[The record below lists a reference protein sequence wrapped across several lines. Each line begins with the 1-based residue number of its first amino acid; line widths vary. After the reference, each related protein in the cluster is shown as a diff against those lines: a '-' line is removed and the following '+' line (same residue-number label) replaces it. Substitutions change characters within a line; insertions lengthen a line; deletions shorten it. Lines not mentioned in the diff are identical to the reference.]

1 MKLTLDKA
9 RFDRDVRKLAAVM
22 NVGLNDALTGQVKLM
37 VRDCMKATPP
47 FTPGKNWTE
56 GFDAQKVAGE
66 SATAGQVR
74 SIYEDIKKLRIYS
87 QIKLGKAGRAGSY
100 LRKLIADGDT
110 SAATTLLNKLKIR
123 TAGIVGEASSASHRA
138 ARDRR
143 GRIQNP
149 KNHRMFVMRAGSIER
164 LAARKVAN
172 VGMAKSGWVTA
183 ARALKLPV
191 SRWIK
196 KHNGAGIFHRSGTAD
211 KPAITVA
218 NAVPFIQGT
227 GQELGIVEWAFR
239 NRLRNLP
246 KQVERTLRAQAR
258 KARAT

>member
-37 VRDCMKATPP
+37 TADCIKATPP

-56 GFDAQKVAGE
+56 SHGKARAVGRNATEGQIRSVFEPLRELGIYRQVLRGKEGRGGRQLRALIRAGRFDAASELLRRLGIRNNGIIDE
-66 SATAGQVR
+66 ATS
-74 SIYEDIKKLRIYS
+74 SIHSKL
-87 QIKLGKAGRAGSY
+87 
-100 LRKLIADGDT
+100 
-110 SAATTLLNKLKIR
+110 
-123 TAGIVGEASSASHRA
+123 
-138 ARDRR
+138 RDRR

-149 KNHRMFVMRAGSIER
+149 KNKRQLVINRQSIDR
-164 LAARKVAN
+164 LVKRKLGH

-191 SRWIK
+191 PRWINN
-196 KHNGAGIFHRSGTAD
+196 HNGVGIFHRSGPANH
-211 KPAITVA
+211 PAITVV

-227 GQELGIVEWAFR
+227 GQELGIIEWAFR

-246 KQVERTLRAQAR
+246 KQIENTLRAQAR